1 MSRLDYQPSG
11 PDDAEA
17 LVAFLTSH
25 TWPFH
30 PDPHPDAADI
40 RQRVDEGFY
49 AHDEAT
55 EIYWIIDA
63 GHQIGLLRLFD
74 LADPTPLFDLR
85 IATPLR
91 GQGYGRQSVEWLTQR
106 VFHRNPATWRVEAT
120 TRQDNWPMRRV
131 LRHCGY
137 VKESHYRQAWP
148 SADGHHFD
156 AVGYAILRSDW
167 ETGTT
172 TIPTFSDEQD

>member
-1 MSRLDYQPSG
+1 MTGLDYQPSG

-17 LVAFLTSH
+17 LVAFLTAH
-25 TWPFH
+25 LWPFH
-30 PDPHPDAADI
+30 PDPRPDPANI
-40 RQRVDEGFY
+40 RQRVGEGFY
-49 AHDEAT
+49 ACDASSET
-55 EIYWIIDA
+55 YWIVDA
-63 GHQIGLLRLFD
+63 DHRVGLLRLFD
-74 LADPTPLFDLR
+74 LSDPTPLFDLR

-91 GQGYGRQSVEWLTQR
+91 GLGYGRQSVEWLTQR
-106 VFHRNPATWRVEAT
+106 IFDRYSDTRRVEAT

-137 VKESHYRQAWP
+137 VKEAHYRQAWP
-148 SADGHHFD
+148 SAEGHHCD

-172 TIPTFSDEQD
+172 TITSFSDDPE